1 MIERISLD
9 KLQKLI
15 DYYGLRSKTAYTSTN
30 APKTATQI
38 NTSLHISSSWDSIY
52 LGGCTFAIYT
62 PGGTE
67 TICRVSAHSDADV
80 GKLYCE
86 IPILPSDPQKYD
98 YRTYNFDSRACS
110 QSLLLVKGY
119 YDGYLSN

>member
-1 MIERISLD
+1 MIERLSLD

-30 APKTATQI
+30 ATKTATQI

-86 IPILPSDPQKYD
+86 IPILPSAP
-98 YRTYNFDSRACS
+98 RSMTIAPITSTAE
-110 QSLLLVKGY
+110 LVANLYCWLKVIMM
-119 YDGYLSN
+119 DI